1 MARPLEFY
9 LALTSPWTYLATPRI
24 REIVEKHGLDLRL
37 RPFDIFSVFKRNG
50 TKPVGER
57 PKPVQENRLN
67 ELRRW
72 SQYLDMPL
80 NLHPKHFPVD
90 PTLSGKMLIAAGK
103 DAGKPFDFAFGVM
116 RACWAEERDISDG
129 ATLEAIA
136 GACGL
141 DGAALRKEADG
152 DEVGARF
159 QKNTDDAIANDV
171 FGAPTFVF
179 EGERYWGQDR
189 IDFIRRAAEAG
200 G

>member
-9 LALTSPWTYLATPRI
+9 LALTSPWTYLATPRV
-24 REIVEKHGLDLRL
+24 REIVEKHGLDLHL

-57 PKPVQENRLN
+57 PKPVQKNRLN

-72 SQYLDMPL
+72 SAHLDMPL
-80 NLHPKHFPVD
+80 TLQPKHFPVD
-90 PTLSGKMLIAAGK
+90 PTPAGRMLIAAG
-103 DAGKPFDFAFGVM
+103 DGAGKPLDLAFAVM

-136 GACGL
+136 DSCGL
-141 DGAALRKEADG
+141 DGAALREKADG
-152 DEVGARF
+152 DEVGTRF

-171 FGAPTFVF
+171 FGAPTFLF